1 MTKKESFIVYGSW
14 EGNLEGL
21 SLKQKG
27 MILES
32 MFEFSKTGV
41 KPQIGDPVVRTAFN
55 GIAAQMEINAA
66 KYTETCEKNA
76 RNAMK
81 RWGQKTRKTEAGVC
95 DGNEKD
101 ANECIM
107 KNDNVNDI
115 ENDNGNVIDID
126 KSKEMPPAPSA
137 EVGSAD
143 AGSRDDDGETAQPA
157 SEPSEVKL
165 YGRRSNVRL
174 TEAEYSGLVGEYPK
188 AEVDKCIDWLS
199 DYIALGNSQKAGD
212 PVGEI
217 HSYLKKSGVR
227 TLAEMEGYYRAADT
241 HKLALG

>member
-14 EGNLEGL
+14 EENIDGL

-27 MILES
+27 IILES

-41 KPQIGDPVVRTAFN
+41 KPQISDPVVRTAFN

-66 KYTETCEKNA
+66 RYTETCEKNA

-81 RWGQKTRKTEAGVC
+81 RWEQKTKKSDAPVC

-101 ANECIM
+101 ANGCLM

-126 KSKEMPPAPSA
+126 KYKEMPPAPSA
-137 EVGSAD
+137 EGGSAD
-143 AGSRDDDGETAQPA
+143 AGSRDDDGEAAELTC
-157 SEPSEVKL
+157 EPSEVKL
-165 YGRRSNVRL
+165 YGRRANVRL
-174 TEAEYSGLVGEYPK
+174 TEAEYSGIIGEYPE
-188 AEVDKCIDWLS
+188 AEVNKCIDWLS
-199 DYIALGNSQKAGD
+199 DYIALGNSGRIGAHINE
-212 PVGEI
+212 VRY
-217 HSYLKKSGVR
+217 YLKRSGVK
-227 TLAEMEGYYRAADT
+227 TLAEMERYYRAADT
-241 HKLALG
+241 HKLALR